1 MKPGK
6 LSDLMLLK
14 LNSDT
19 VKKYKE
25 THKVE
30 AKFTH
35 GQISNL
41 ITVDLEELM
50 NPEDAD
56 NANDEFVEDL
66 PHSALDTISQLLKMH
81 LDEKW
86 YTFLSEYP
94 PESL

>member
-25 THKVE
+25 IHKVE

-41 ITVDLEELM
+41 ITVDLEEMM
-50 NPEDAD
+50 NPEDDD
-56 NANDEFVEDL
+56 NADDEFVEDL
-66 PHSALDTISQLLKMH
+66 EDEEEEGEEEGETVTIE
-81 LDEKW
+81 DVEDAI
-86 YTFLSEYP
+86 
-94 PESL
+94 

>member
-41 ITVDLEELM
+41 ITVDLEEMM
-50 NPEDAD
+50 NPEDDD
-56 NANDEFVEDL
+56 NADGEFVEDL
-66 PHSALDTISQLLKMH
+66 EDEEEEGEEEGETVTIE
-81 LDEKW
+81 DVEDAI
-86 YTFLSEYP
+86 
-94 PESL
+94 